1 MASIKYFLFSAFV
14 FTSCASPAPVLV
26 SSRTPDPIQAYVDAN
41 SSQETAVAA
50 IATADYFSNQL
61 TATVEARN
69 QTATQQVVYLQ
80 STQQAVQIQSTER
93 AWNATS
99 TADSI
104 QSTTVAESTASAVA
118 QQAIWTQR
126 AMDITATADVASVQA
141 FATKQYSIARTE
153 ELSLERKELMNNVVA
168 ITPWSMLVTTFVFL
182 AIFFKRWTRVRII
195 QRDARG
201 DAPLLLDVMDGVAY
215 DADRHPTSTGGLQ
228 REDIKL
234 LPQFSASDH
243 TQTTARD
250 QMVDIATRG
259 LPGMTQRKGINKQ
272 FKDEKL
278 SGDGTIPKIEIID
291 INLARPLFKDVI
303 PHIVQDSIDA
313 EIISQE
319 DVT

>member
-259 LPGMTQRKGINKQ
+259 LPGTTKEKGSTSNSRMK
-272 FKDEKL
+272 
-278 SGDGTIPKIEIID
+278 
-291 INLARPLFKDVI
+291 NY
-303 PHIVQDSIDA
+303 
-313 EIISQE
+313 QE
-319 DVT
+319 MEPYQK

>member
-1 MASIKYFLFSAFV
+1 MASIKYFLFSAFL

>member
-1 MASIKYFLFSAFV
+1 MTTVKYLLLSALLL
-14 FTSCASPAPVLV
+14 TSCVAPASELI
-26 SSRTPDPIQAYVDAN
+26 SSRTPDPIQAYMDAN
-41 SSQETAVAA
+41 ASQGTAVAA

-69 QTATQQVVYLQ
+69 QTATQQVMDHQ
-80 STQQAVQIQSTER
+80 STQQAIQIQYTDR

-104 QSTTVAESTASAVA
+104 QSTTVAASTASAAA

-153 ELSLERKELMNNVVA
+153 QLSLERRELMNNVVA
-168 ITPWSMLVTTFVFL
+168 ITPWAMLIITFVFL

-195 QRDARG
+195 QRDPRG
-201 DAPLLLDVMDGVAY
+201 DAPLLLDVVDGVAY
-215 DADRHPTSTGGLQ
+215 DADRHPTSTAGLQ
-228 REDIKL
+228 REDIKR

-250 QMVDIATRG
+250 QMVDVATRG
-259 LPGMTQRKGINKQ
+259 LPGTSQRKAISKQ
-272 FKDEKL
+272 LNDEKL
-278 SGDGTIPKIEIID
+278 LGVSSIPKIETID
-291 INLARPLFKDVI
+291 PISARPLFKDVI

-319 DVT
+319 ELS